1 MHKEIARMNKGKTI
15 FVMIAAAG
23 LMAWRMEPA
32 SAQDEQGKAETSVH
46 TQGAVEGQAPGQMRR
61 GYPGYRINRLDE
73 KPKAANE
80 KTNKIGL
87 IIEDER
93 KQMKALGEDRSLTKE
108 QKKEKARQ
116 IREATEDKIK
126 ALLPPEV
133 LKKHEESREK
143 TRQIREAMRK
153 GKLEN
158 LSSSG
163 R

>member
-23 LMAWRMEPA
+23 LMAWQGGPA
-32 SAQDEQGKAETSVH
+32 SAQDEQGKAETSVQ
-46 TQGAVEGQAPGQMRR
+46 TQGAGQEQAPGQMRR
-61 GYPGYRINRLDE
+61 GYPGYRLKKLDE
-73 KPKAANE
+73 MPKAANE

-108 QKKEKARQ
+108 QKKEKAQQ
-116 IREATEDKIK
+116 IREATEAKIK

-133 LKKHEESREK
+133 LKKHEESQEKARQLRETMR
-143 TRQIREAMRK
+143 TRNAEKSQQ
-153 GKLEN
+153 
-158 LSSSG
+158 
-163 R
+163 